1 MRPSSNASS
10 ISFVKSPLPP
20 IFARGTSRILSPVV
34 LIGTSSTVSPDHRF
48 SNSLLVQLACQSAS
62 ALPRVPSL
70 SLPSMAALNPSMGAN
85 TLFGESLSFDVEDFP
100 DEIGE
105 ISPFG
110 IVGHLFQM
118 LNGRM
123 QNLVHD

>member
-1 MRPSSNASS
+1 
-10 ISFVKSPLPP
+10 
-20 IFARGTSRILSPVV
+20 
-34 LIGTSSTVSPDHRF
+34 VSPDHRF

-62 ALPRVPSL
+62 ALPRVPSF
-70 SLPSMAALNPSMGAN
+70 SLPSMAALSPSMGAN
-85 TLFGESLSFDVEDFP
+85 TLFEPSLRFDVEDFP

-123 QNLVHD
+123 QNLVHAGFRDLIDSRLLLGREILEVPPIAFNF